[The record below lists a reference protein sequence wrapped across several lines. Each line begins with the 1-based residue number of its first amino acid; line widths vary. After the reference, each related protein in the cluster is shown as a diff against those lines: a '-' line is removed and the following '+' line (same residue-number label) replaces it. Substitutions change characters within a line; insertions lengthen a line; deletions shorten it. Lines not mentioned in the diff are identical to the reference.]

1 MIKSLYIKNYALFKE
16 ISIDFTNGLN
26 IISGETGSGKSIILD
41 ALALLLGNRIHR
53 FSSSNKEKKTILEAV
68 FLLDN
73 SYSSFF
79 QENDLDFEDETIIR
93 REIQLNGRSRV
104 FINDTPVLLSSL
116 LRFGKK
122 IMEMFAQDQ
131 IGLLKDES
139 YRFSLIDELSD
150 SKLYLSEYRK
160 YYEKS
165 LRLNKDLDVIKSQGS
180 LSDAE
185 NEYLQYQLNEID
197 SLNLCPKEYDDIIQK
212 MSLSQN
218 IDGISNAIE
227 ESNIMLNNEKGVL
240 RYLDQIQKEFAKYD
254 DLSSSADRIKSVII
268 DINDI
273 VEDLNSIQQRIDFD
287 PSEIQIMHDRLD
299 AINRLLQKHK
309 LNFIEE
315 LIELKDNFRA
325 KIELSNSFEVLLK
338 EKEQEIIINKQ
349 NLEISADNLNNNRQ
363 KFLSQITLNIKEVLH
378 KLGMLD
384 AMFDIKFSRNDNFHL
399 NGNGSILF
407 QFTANKGV
415 QLQEVTKVAS
425 GGELSRLMLALK
437 YVAAKNNQ
445 SNVLVFDEIDSG
457 VSGKVASL
465 MGEMMKEISENTQ
478 LIVISHLPQI
488 AAKADTHFKVLKN
501 NINEESI
508 SLVLELD
515 KESRLE
521 EIAKLLSGKKI
532 TKAAIDN
539 ASELLNQ

>member
-1 MIKSLYIKNYALFKE
+1 MIKSLYIKNYTLFKE

-41 ALALLLGNRIHR
+41 ALALLLGNRVHR

-227 ESNIMLNNEKGVL
+227 ESNLMLNNEKGVL

-254 DLSSSADRIKSVII
+254 DLSSSADRIKSIII

-273 VEDLNSIQQRIDFD
+273 VDDLNSIQQRIDFD

-349 NLEISADNLNNNRQ
+349 HLETSADNLYNNRQ
-363 KFLSQITLNIKEVLH
+363 KFLSQITLSIKEVLH

-384 AMFDIKFSRNDNFHL
+384 AMFDIKFIRNDNFHL
-399 NGNGSILF
+399 NGDGSISF

>member
-1 MIKSLYIKNYALFKE
+1 MIKSLYIKNYTLFKE

-41 ALALLLGNRIHR
+41 ALALLLGNRVHR

-254 DLSSSADRIKSVII
+254 DLSSSADRIKSIII

-273 VEDLNSIQQRIDFD
+273 VDDLNSIQQRIDFD

-349 NLEISADNLNNNRQ
+349 HLETSADNLYNNRQ
-363 KFLSQITLNIKEVLH
+363 KFLSQITLSIKEVLH

-384 AMFDIKFSRNDNFHL
+384 AMFDIKFIRNDNFHL
-399 NGNGSILF
+399 NGDGSISF